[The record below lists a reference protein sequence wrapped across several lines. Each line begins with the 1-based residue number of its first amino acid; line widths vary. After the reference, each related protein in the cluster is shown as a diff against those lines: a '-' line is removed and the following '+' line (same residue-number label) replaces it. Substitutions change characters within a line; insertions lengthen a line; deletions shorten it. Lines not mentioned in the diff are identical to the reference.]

1 MEGGWLAHQLS
12 GQRPGAQRG
21 LLTPHPSPRVVHAVQ
36 CVDVKIL
43 TLWVTQQLGRPEVPT
58 PWDPPPYPQPHPGLR
73 APTLTHPLH
82 EALGNAPCAAAALQ
96 VLQELTVGERARS
109 GTALSPQ
116 PPVGRLQEAGDLV
129 AARISQGA
137 IVSEGSLLI
146 ATWGDHSP
154 AQTLSTDSVPFLSPK
169 SCHSCREPR
178 GLVI

>member
-1 MEGGWLAHQLS
+1 M
-12 GQRPGAQRG
+12 
-21 LLTPHPSPRVVHAVQ
+21 
-36 CVDVKIL
+36 
-43 TLWVTQQLGRPEVPT
+43 
-58 PWDPPPYPQPHPGLR
+58 
-73 APTLTHPLH
+73 
-82 EALGNAPCAAAALQ
+82 
-96 VLQELTVGERARS
+96 GERARS